1 MASRSTGRPSGPR
14 RKGASKR
21 GPHGRGRAGRR
32 RRSLAGWLVKWTLVA
47 LIWSGVFAGALVA
60 WYAYDLP
67 EVESLSALTRQP
79 AVTLLAADGTP
90 FARFGE
96 VHGGAVA
103 VKDLPAHMPRAV
115 LAIEDRRFYGH
126 FGIDPIGVARA
137 AIANLKAGR
146 IVQGGSTITQQLA
159 KNLFLGPER
168 TVKRKVQELL
178 LALWLER
185 KFSKDQ
191 ILTIYL
197 NRVYFGAGTFGI
209 AAAAERYFGKPAR
222 KLALNE
228 AVMLA
233 GLLKAPTRYS
243 PTRNRGLAA
252 RRAGL
257 VLDRMAALG
266 FISKAQAGK
275 AKRHP
280 ARPRRQQERFGR
292 YFADWAFGQVKSYIG
307 GAGRDL
313 VVTTTLDVRLQRM
326 AEAKLKAML
335 SGPAA
340 RAAARQAALVAM
352 APDGAVRTMV
362 GGRDYGASQFNRVT
376 QALRQPGS
384 AFKPFVYL
392 AGIEAG
398 LKPETTVIDAPVTIG
413 GWSPRNYDNRY
424 RGRVSLSQAL
434 ARSINTVAVRVQ
446 QKAGIEN
453 VIRAAR
459 RLGITSKLKREA
471 GLALGASEVTLLELT
486 AAFGAFANDG
496 LGVWPYAVRQVR
508 DERGKV
514 LYRRSGSGP
523 GRKIAPQALSHMNRM
538 LAAVIAEGTGRAA
551 NIGRPAAGK
560 TGTSEDFRDAW
571 FIGYTADLVAGV
583 WMGND
588 DGAPMKRVTGGGLPA
603 RLWREFM
610 VEAHGNAPPGPL
622 PGLERSAITNPRERL
637 FGGSGKSEIN
647 RWRVARRG
655 GPGDAYP

>member
-1 MASRSTGRPSGPR
+1 MVFKSTGKPSGR
-14 RKGASKR
+14 RRQGASKR
-21 GPHGRGRAGRR
+21 SRRRRGKAGRR
-32 RRSLAGWLVKWTLVA
+32 RRSVVGWLVKWTLVG
-47 LIWSGVFAGALVA
+47 LIWAGVFAGAVIA

-67 EVESLSALTRQP
+67 EVESISALTRQP
-79 AVTLLAADGTP
+79 AVTLVAADGTP

-96 VHGGAVA
+96 VHAGAVA
-103 VKDLPAHMPRAV
+103 VKDLPPHVPRAV
-115 LAIEDRRFYGH
+115 LAIEDRRFYNH

-168 TVKRKVQELL
+168 TLKRKVQELL

-197 NRVYFGAGTFGI
+197 SRVYLGAGTFGI
-209 AAAAERYFGKPAR
+209 AAAAERYFGKPAH

-228 AVMLA
+228 AALLA

-243 PTRNRGLAA
+243 PIRNRGLAA

-266 FISKAQAGK
+266 FITSTQAAE
-275 AKRHP
+275 AKRRP
-280 ARPRRQQERFGR
+280 ARLRRQRDRIGR
-292 YFADWAFGQVKSYIG
+292 YFADWAFDRVKSYVG

-313 VVTTTLDVRLQRM
+313 TVITTLDVRLQRM
-326 AEAKLKAML
+326 AEAKVKAML
-335 SGPAA
+335 NGPGA

-352 APDGAVRTMV
+352 SPYGAVRAMV
-362 GGRDYGASQFNRVT
+362 GGKDYGASQFNRVT

-392 AGIEAG
+392 AGLEAG
-398 LKPETTVIDAPVTIG
+398 LKPETTVIDAPVTIK

-424 RGRVSLSQAL
+424 RGRVSLSEAL

-446 QKAGIEN
+446 QKAGIGN

-471 GLALGASEVTLLELT
+471 GLALGASEVTLMELT

-496 LGVWPYAVRQVR
+496 LGVWPYAVTEVR
-508 DERGKV
+508 DGRGKV

-523 GRKIAPQALSHMNRM
+523 GRKITPQALYHMNRM
-538 LAAVIAEGTGRAA
+538 LSAVIAEGTGRAA
-551 NIGRPAAGK
+551 GIGRPAAGK

-583 WMGND
+583 WVGND

-610 VEAHGNAPPGPL
+610 IEAHRDAPPGPL
-622 PGLERSAITNPRERL
+622 PGLERSVLANP
-637 FGGSGKSEIN
+637 
-647 RWRVARRG
+647 
-655 GPGDAYP
+655 